1 MKMKLEHHIYL
12 CDLSFRIKGNKNNN
26 LKENWEMF
34 IWLAS
39 TANWIISTTI
49 ADVIISSVFN
59 LVTSI
64 LIGLLAVP
72 LFFILVD

>member
-1 MKMKLEHHIYL
+1 MKLEHHIYL

-26 LKENWEMF
+26 LKENGEMF

>member
-1 MKMKLEHHIYL
+1 ML
-12 CDLSFRIKGNKNNN
+12 
-26 LKENWEMF
+26 
-34 IWLAS
+34 IWLVS

-49 ADVIISSVFN
+49 ADVIISTVFN

-64 LIGLLAVP
+64 LIGLFAVP

>member
-1 MKMKLEHHIYL
+1 
-12 CDLSFRIKGNKNNN
+12 
-26 LKENWEMF
+26 MF
-34 IWLAS
+34 IWITS
-39 TANWIISTTI
+39 TANWILGTTI
-49 ADVIISSVFN
+49 ADVIISTVFN

>member
-1 MKMKLEHHIYL
+1 MY
-12 CDLSFRIKGNKNNN
+12 
-26 LKENWEMF
+26 
-34 IWLAS
+34 IWLVS

-49 ADVIISSVFN
+49 ADVIISTVFN

-64 LIGLLAVP
+64 LIGLFAAP

>member
-1 MKMKLEHHIYL
+1 ML
-12 CDLSFRIKGNKNNN
+12 
-26 LKENWEMF
+26 
-34 IWLAS
+34 IWLVS

-49 ADVIISSVFN
+49 ADVIISTVFN

>member
-1 MKMKLEHHIYL
+1 MY
-12 CDLSFRIKGNKNNN
+12 
-26 LKENWEMF
+26 
-34 IWLAS
+34 IWLVS

-49 ADVIISSVFN
+49 ADVIISTVFN

-64 LIGLLAVP
+64 LIGLFAVP

>member
-1 MKMKLEHHIYL
+1 ML
-12 CDLSFRIKGNKNNN
+12 
-26 LKENWEMF
+26 
-34 IWLAS
+34 IWLVS

>member
-1 MKMKLEHHIYL
+1 MY
-12 CDLSFRIKGNKNNN
+12 
-26 LKENWEMF
+26 
-34 IWLAS
+34 IWLVS

-49 ADVIISSVFN
+49 AEVIISTVFN

>member
-1 MKMKLEHHIYL
+1 
-12 CDLSFRIKGNKNNN
+12 
-26 LKENWEMF
+26 MF

-49 ADVIISSVFN
+49 ADVIISTVFN

-72 LFFILVD
+72 LFFILLD

>member
-1 MKMKLEHHIYL
+1 MY
-12 CDLSFRIKGNKNNN
+12 
-26 LKENWEMF
+26 
-34 IWLAS
+34 IWLVS

-49 ADVIISSVFN
+49 AEVIISTVFN

-64 LIGLLAVP
+64 LIGLFAVP